1 MILTR
6 KYWMPSI
13 VTKENCLKINTQRF
27 LNKTDMLILAEKKKA
42 GQNETAEKLF
52 KGLKDF
58 RFFALKAL
66 YEKNQKEID
75 QRHNEIL
82 NALNGI
88 QDYNIKDYT
97 IKVTG
102 RFPTDDWKD
111 IENCLLKLAN
121 GIQIFEPLESNKIS
135 FNIKTFREN
144 VKYIIAE
151 QKIDSLFD
159 SLKQY
164 IVTRKCDLIKE

>member
-1 MILTR
+1 MLKD
-6 KYWMPSI
+6 KYP
-13 VTKENCLKINTQRF
+13 KIFKQNRYAY
-27 LNKTDMLILAEKKKA
+27 ISRKKKA

-144 VKYIIAE
+144 VKNIIAE